1 MVFSEGLLNFMKNME
16 YQDKYL
22 PVDPDFIDVAK
33 KYCIEKKSGKVHY
46 FSPQQTIED
55 VKGTA
60 TAIFREKHVEYLE
73 INELKIRLDKI
84 ITLFGKPG
92 PSYEAYDRFA
102 NACLTCE
109 DLGQF

>member
-1 MVFSEGLLNFMKNME
+1 ME

-22 PVDPDFIDVAK
+22 PVDPDFIDEAE
-33 KYCIEKKSGKVHY
+33 KYCLEKKFGKIHY
-46 FSPQQTIED
+46 FSALQTIED

-60 TAIFREKHVEYLE
+60 SDLLKESGSEYLV
-73 INELKIRLDKI
+73 INEQKVRLDKI